1 MHCSNGLFVGDL
13 FTISEQGVS
22 GVSIYR
28 VFTVKC
34 EKSTVLKILTN
45 SSNWRNV
52 SKILKFEDLDV
63 PSSFKTHKNNEKN
76 WLARFVIEESEMLL
90 FSMDKQGSACF
101 SETITLGSVC
111 LFMRNWPEVTN
122 GTFRIYQI

>member
-34 EKSTVLKILTN
+34 EKSTVLKILTKAIDD
-45 SSNWRNV
+45 

-63 PSSFKTHKNNEKN
+63 PSSLKPIKT
-76 WLARFVIEESEMLL
+76 
-90 FSMDKQGSACF
+90 
-101 SETITLGSVC
+101 
-111 LFMRNWPEVTN
+111 MR
-122 GTFRIYQI
+122 RID

>member
-1 MHCSNGLFVGDL
+1 MVWFVHCSNGLFVGDL

-34 EKSTVLKILTN
+34 EKSTVLKILTQAIDG
-45 SSNWRNV
+45 NV

-63 PSSFKTHKNNEKN
+63 PSSLKPIKT
-76 WLARFVIEESEMLL
+76 
-90 FSMDKQGSACF
+90 
-101 SETITLGSVC
+101 
-111 LFMRNWPEVTN
+111 MR
-122 GTFRIYQI
+122 RID

>member
-34 EKSTVLKILTN
+34 EKSTVLKILTQA
-45 SSNWRNV
+45 
-52 SKILKFEDLDV
+52 IDETFEDLDV

-76 WLARFVIEESEMLL
+76 
-90 FSMDKQGSACF
+90 
-101 SETITLGSVC
+101 
-111 LFMRNWPEVTN
+111 
-122 GTFRIYQI
+122 

>member
-34 EKSTVLKILTN
+34 EKSTVLKIITQAIEN
-45 SSNWRNV
+45 NV

-63 PSSFKTHKNNEKN
+63 PSSLKPIKT
-76 WLARFVIEESEMLL
+76 
-90 FSMDKQGSACF
+90 
-101 SETITLGSVC
+101 
-111 LFMRNWPEVTN
+111 MR
-122 GTFRIYQI
+122 RID

>member
-34 EKSTVLKILTN
+34 EKSTVLKILTQA
-45 SSNWRNV
+45 
-52 SKILKFEDLDV
+52 IDETFEDLDV

>member
-34 EKSTVLKILTN
+34 EKSTVLKILTQAIEN
-45 SSNWRNV
+45 NV

-63 PSSFKTHKNNEKN
+63 PSSLKPIKT
-76 WLARFVIEESEMLL
+76 
-90 FSMDKQGSACF
+90 
-101 SETITLGSVC
+101 
-111 LFMRNWPEVTN
+111 MR
-122 GTFRIYQI
+122 RID

>member
-34 EKSTVLKILTN
+34 EKSTVLKILTQAIDG
-45 SSNWRNV
+45 NV

-63 PSSFKTHKNNEKN
+63 PSSLKPIKT
-76 WLARFVIEESEMLL
+76 
-90 FSMDKQGSACF
+90 
-101 SETITLGSVC
+101 
-111 LFMRNWPEVTN
+111 MR
-122 GTFRIYQI
+122 RID

>member
-34 EKSTVLKILTN
+34 EKSTVLKILTQA
-45 SSNWRNV
+45 
-52 SKILKFEDLDV
+52 IDETFEDLDV

-76 WLARFVIEESEMLL
+76 WLARFLIVESEMLL

-111 LFMRNWPEVTN
+111 LFMRNWPEVTD
-122 GTFRIYQI
+122 GTFRIHQI

>member
-34 EKSTVLKILTN
+34 EKSTVLKILTQA
-45 SSNWRNV
+45 
-52 SKILKFEDLDV
+52 ID
-63 PSSFKTHKNNEKN
+63 
-76 WLARFVIEESEMLL
+76 
-90 FSMDKQGSACF
+90 
-101 SETITLGSVC
+101 ETSV
-111 LFMRNWPEVTN
+111 R
-122 GTFRIYQI
+122 Y